1 MSRIGKNPIT
11 IPAGVDV
18 SMSHG
23 VITVKGAKGT
33 LSQEIDSKISIEIA
47 DNTIT
52 LTRSSDHK
60 DARSKHGLYRALINN
75 MIVGVS
81 AGWK

>member
-18 SMSHG
+18 SMSNG

-33 LSQEIDSKISIEIA
+33 LSQEIDSKISIEI
-47 DNTIT
+47 
-52 LTRSSDHK
+52 
-60 DARSKHGLYRALINN
+60 G
-75 MIVGVS
+75 
-81 AGWK
+81 